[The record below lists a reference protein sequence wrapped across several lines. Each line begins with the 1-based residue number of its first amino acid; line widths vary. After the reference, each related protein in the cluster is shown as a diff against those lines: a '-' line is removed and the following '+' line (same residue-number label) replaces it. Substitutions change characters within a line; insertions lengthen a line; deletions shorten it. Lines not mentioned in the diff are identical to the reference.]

1 MKKIFSLLLVFVF
14 VLSMSGCEQ
23 GMQTL
28 EKLENIDL
36 PPLPTATEEVVTVA
50 DGADPA
56 EEPDGDAEGTEATV
70 SQEPVSY
77 ETVEL
82 ANRVLVNIGSTSL
95 EEYDPQNGEL
105 LILTFSYETPHV
117 SIDGRN
123 EAAQKI
129 NNYIA
134 MLDETYYTGN
144 DYGAGSSLGYNA
156 MLEFAQD
163 HYGYM
168 VDTGSAYDAAVDLF
182 FSERTASI
190 TRADAAILSV
200 LYDNYNYTGNAQG
213 SQTDR
218 AYIFDTQTGERL
230 SLESLSGDKK
240 ALSAFLVDYMVGLTE
255 NDTAYYQRIQLDI
268 AKSIMGVEDLK
279 GACEALLREGSWYF
293 DSDGLVIFSDQGEMG
308 SMVAGMIEFHVPY
321 TELSGVIDGKWLPEK
336 KADAGRFTIAPMD
349 DIEDGTVEII
359 DFVSANH
366 EGETYCITAE
376 GAVYDVRIS
385 AVQYSNSFYETAL
398 LWYASHMSGCAIQLQ
413 ALLPDGMPNLMIS
426 YTSGGE
432 RHSVLLTHGEEGG
445 PALVDDTIEAV
456 G

>member
-14 VLSMSGCEQ
+14 ILSMSGCE
-23 GMQTL
+23 TL
-28 EKLENIDL
+28 QKLEGIEL
-36 PPLPTATEEVVTVA
+36 PPLPEATEEVVTEA
-50 DGADPA
+50 DNAEPA
-56 EEPDGDAEGTEATV
+56 
-70 SQEPVSY
+70 QEPVADEDDTEAIVSEEPVAY

-82 ANRVLVNIGSTSL
+82 NNRVLVNIGSTSL

-129 NNYIA
+129 NDYIA

-168 VDTGSAYDAAVDLF
+168 IDTGSEYNAATDLFFSSRTASVTRADDAILSILYDNYDYTGSAY
-182 FSERTASI
+182 
-190 TRADAAILSV
+190 
-200 LYDNYNYTGNAQG
+200 G

-218 AYIFDTQTGERL
+218 AYIFDTQTGARL

-240 ALSAFLVDYMVGLTE
+240 ALSAFLVDYMVNLTE
-255 NDTAYYQRIQLDI
+255 SDTVYYQRIQLDI
-268 AKSIMGVEDLK
+268 TKSIMGVEDLE
-279 GACEALLREGSWYF
+279 GACQALLREGSWYF

-308 SMVAGMIEFHVPY
+308 TIIAGMIEFHIPY
-321 TELSGVIDGKWLPEK
+321 AELSGVIDEKWIPKEK
-336 KADAGRFTIAPMD
+336 TEPGRFTVAPMD

-359 DFVSANH
+359 DFVSASH
-366 EGETYCITAE
+366 EGETYCVTAE

-385 AVQYSNSFYETAL
+385 TVQYSNSFYETAL

-413 ALLPDGMPNLMIS
+413 ALLPDGMPDLMIS